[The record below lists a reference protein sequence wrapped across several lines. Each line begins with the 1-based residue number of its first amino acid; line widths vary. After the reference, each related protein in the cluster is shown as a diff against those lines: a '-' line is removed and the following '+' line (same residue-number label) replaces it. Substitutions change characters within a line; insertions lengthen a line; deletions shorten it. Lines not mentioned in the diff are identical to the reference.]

1 MGKRAFAAAGCV
13 AALLSTGCGDDG
25 TTVDHTTLEKAIEV
39 SVARQRHELVIVACP
54 KGIKATKGKKFS
66 CTATRANGEQV
77 KFRVTAK
84 DDKGNLRYVGLQT
97 KSKAKA
103 KPE

>member
-1 MGKRAFAAAGCV
+1 MGKRSAVASACV
-13 AALLSTGCGDDG
+13 AALLVTGCGDDAA
-25 TTVDHTTLEKAIEV
+25 TIDHSTLEKAIEV

-54 KGIKATKGKKFS
+54 KDVESKKGKKFN

-84 DDKGNLRYVGLQT
+84 DSKGNVRYVGLGAR
-97 KSKAKA
+97 SK
-103 KPE
+103 

>member
-1 MGKRAFAAAGCV
+1 MRYRSALAVGC
-13 AALLSTGCGDDG
+13 ATALVLTGCGDDPKII
-25 TTVDHTTLEKAIEV
+25 DHTTLEKGIEV

-54 KGIKATKGKKFS
+54 KGIEAKKGKKFN

-84 DDKGNLRYVGLQT
+84 DSKGNVRYVGLGAR
-97 KSKAKA
+97 SK
-103 KPE
+103 